1 MSGKN
6 IDLDDLVTDHLYV
19 GMTPAFEEHE
29 ERTRKHLIPSVT
41 PEQNDV
47 FDDEIMTAVEEGAS
61 IESAVE
67 SIIDSAYPAGESDII
82 DYLREDLH
90 ELAPNA
96 SREEI
101 DEVTTRAGAEY
112 YDELIRAVTE
122 YVQNFY

>member
-1 MSGKN
+1 MADKD
-6 IDLDDLVTDHLYV
+6 IVLDELVRDHLYM
-19 GMTPAFEEHE
+19 GTTPAFEEHE
-29 ERTRKHLIPSVT
+29 ERTRKHLIPSIT

-67 SIIDSAYPAGESDII
+67 SIIDSAYPGGEDDVI
-82 DYLREDLH
+82 DYLREDLR

-101 DEVTTRAGAEY
+101 DEVTARMGAEY
-112 YDELIRAVTE
+112 YDELRNAVFE
-122 YVQNFY
+122 YAQNFY